1 MADDRQERIRQRA
14 HEIWEREGRPHG
26 AHERHWHQAAG
37 EIEIEESKGKKPARA
52 AAVKPTKAAA
62 PAKPK
67 AAAKPAKAPTR
78 TAAPAKAA
86 ATAKA
91 PAKTAKP
98 AAKVAEAKPA
108 AKKAAK
114 PKLPA
119 KAG

>member
-37 EIEIEESKGKKPARA
+37 EIEAEQSNGKKLTRTAGAKPAKTA
-52 AAVKPTKAAA
+52 APTKA
-62 PAKPK
+62 AKPK
-67 AAAKPAKAPTR
+67 AAAKPVKT
-78 TAAPAKAA
+78 PAKAA

-91 PAKTAKP
+91 AKP
-98 AAKVAEAKPA
+98 VAKVAEAKPA
-108 AKKAAK
+108 TKKAAK
-114 PKLPA
+114 PKAPA